1 VRGGLVAS
9 AIKSLRS
16 SRFDIDEL
24 ETRRRLTSHEK
35 SRKNF
40 SAPSYSSQL
49 VAVVVVCGQPK
60 WGQRNEIQ
68 IKMLTALRYIIKME
82 EKKT

>member
-1 VRGGLVAS
+1 MAS

-49 VAVVVVCGQPK
+49 VAVVVCGQPK